1 MADETNNVQL
11 EAMADGA
18 WAEGAQTE
26 AAAGAE
32 ATEVAQAG
40 ATAAAEVDAAAVDA
54 VSVAAV
60 ACDPA
65 TADPANL
72 TATVSE
78 SADAPADATASTG
91 PAQRRVI
98 AVVDGNSLMHRA
110 FHAIPPTM
118 TSPDGR
124 PTNAI
129 FGFVSMF
136 VKLVETFRPDG
147 VICAFD
153 KGKPRV
159 RMEMLPQYKAQRP
172 PMDPTL
178 HEQFPMV
185 KELLRAMDVPV
196 CELEGWE
203 GDDILG
209 TLARRGEAA
218 GFDMYLVT
226 GDRDMYQLVTEHVNV
241 VSTRKGISDVAIMT
255 PESVDDLYHGITPE
269 LVPDFYG
276 LKGDSSDNIPG
287 VPGIGPKKASALI
300 CQYGSLDEVIA
311 HADEV
316 KGKMGENLRA
326 HIDDA
331 LLSRKVATIRTD
343 APIELDLS
351 EAKFPTFDA
360 ETVRAAMGALGFTGM
375 TSKVLALASYDAA
388 AAAAEVAPAFE
399 LGRPLDS
406 EKLLEALEAAGEA
419 GEWIGLALT
428 ESDDSGQLKLDL
440 GFDDEQDGPAAW
452 ASCEA
457 GAGKLSGA
465 AATELI
471 VRALTRWHVASA
483 DVKAL
488 MHAVYPADSS
498 EPAVLCADGIP
509 FDPAMCAPERLFDV
523 GVAAYLLD
531 SSKGSYAAAEVAER
545 YLTGELPEPSAAMPA
560 DAVAAIASR
569 HLVAP
574 LQEALEKD
582 GSARLMAEIEMPLV
596 ATLARMERTGL
607 SVDTAILREQSA
619 GLGADIE
626 ADRQE
631 IYEHAG
637 REFNIDSPMQLSGVL
652 FDDLGLPT
660 AGLKKTQR
668 GYYSTNAKVLEELSH
683 SYPVVAKVLAYREK
697 AKIKSTYLDALPALV
712 AGDGRIHTT
721 LNQTVAATGR
731 LSSSNPNLQNIP
743 TRSEL
748 GHRVRTAF
756 TVGEGKVFLAC
767 DYSQI
772 ELRLLAHLSGDE
784 GLVQAFC
791 EGEDFHAE
799 TAARV
804 FGVPVEQVSHEM
816 RSRAKAVNFGI
827 VYGQQ
832 AYGLSTSL
840 GISRKEAQDMIDRYF
855 AAYPG
860 VRSYL
865 DRVVAEAH
873 NNLWV
878 STMYGRKR
886 HVPDVA
892 ARNAN
897 LRNFGER
904 TAMNHPMQG
913 SAADIIKLAMVAV
926 DERMRAEGLKSKLV
940 LQIHDELDFEVP
952 EGEVEAMSQLVKETM
967 EGVVAL
973 RVPLVAEVSWGPN
986 WAEAK

>member
-1 MADETNNVQL
+1 MTTENMAEKNV
-11 EAMADGA
+11 
-18 WAEGAQTE
+18 
-26 AAAGAE
+26 AAAPAPE
-32 ATEVAQAG
+32 SAG
-40 ATAAAEVDAAAVDA
+40 AAAEDTASAPAAT
-54 VSVAAV
+54 
-60 ACDPA
+60 P
-65 TADPANL
+65 
-72 TATVSE
+72 
-78 SADAPADATASTG
+78 DAPE
-91 PAQRRVI
+91 RRVI
-98 AVVDGNSLMHRA
+98 AVIDGNSLMHRA

-118 TSPDGR
+118 TAPDGR

-136 VKLVETFRPDG
+136 VKLVESFRPNG

-172 PMDPTL
+172 PMDPVL

-185 KELLRAMDVPV
+185 KNLLRSMDVPV
-196 CELEGWE
+196 VELEGWE

-209 TLARRGEAA
+209 TLAHRGEAA
-218 GFDMYLVT
+218 GYDMYLVT

-241 VSTRKGISDVAIMT
+241 VSTRKGVSDVNIMT

-276 LKGDSSDNIPG
+276 LKGDTSDNIPG

-351 EAKFPTFDA
+351 TAKFPTFDV
-360 ETVRAAMGALGFTGM
+360 ETVRAAMGELGFTGM
-375 TSKVLALASYDAA
+375 TARVLALATAEGDAA
-388 AAAAEVAPAFE
+388 AAKSAFE
-399 LGRPLDS
+399 LPKVLSGSAL
-406 EKLLEALEAAGEA
+406 EEALRDAGEA
-419 GEWIGLALT
+419 GEWVGLALGEAPAQT
-428 ESDDSGQLKLDL
+428 TL
-440 GFDDEQDGPAAW
+440 FDPAPELVVW

-457 GAGKLSGA
+457 GMGMLEGDA
-465 AATELI
+465 ASALL
-471 VRALTRWHVASA
+471 VRALEGWRVASG

-488 MHAVYPADSS
+488 MHAVYPSDSS
-498 EPAVLCADGIP
+498 VTPAVNEDGCP
-509 FDPAMCAPERLFDV
+509 FDPALCNPANLFDT

-531 SSKGSYAAAEVAER
+531 SSKGSYPVAEVAER
-545 YLTGELPEPSAAMPA
+545 YLEGELPEATDAVPTS
-560 DAVAAIASR
+560 AVAATASR
-569 HLVAP
+569 VLVP
-574 LQEALEKD
+574 ILREALERD
-582 GSARLMAEIEMPLV
+582 GSAQLMDQMEMPLV
-596 ATLARMERTGL
+596 GVLARMERMGL
-607 SVDTAILREQSA
+607 AVDPEVLAAQSRE
-619 GLGADIE
+619 LGADIE
-626 ADRQE
+626 ESRQK
-631 IYEHAG
+631 IFAAAG
-637 REFNIDSPMQLSGVL
+637 REFNVDSPMQLSGVL

-668 GYYSTNAKVLEELSH
+668 GYYSTNAKVLEDLARTND
-683 SYPVVAKVLAYREK
+683 VVAEVLAYREK
-697 AKIKSTYLDALPALV
+697 AKIKSTYLDALPELI
-712 AGDGRIHTT
+712 AGDGRIHTS
-721 LNQTVAATGR
+721 LNQTVTATGR

-756 TVGEGKVFLAC
+756 KVAPGSVFLAC

-784 GLVQAFC
+784 HLIEAFC

-804 FGVPVEQVSHEM
+804 FGVPVSEVTPVM

-840 GISRKEAQDMIDRYF
+840 GISRVEAQEMIDRYF

-860 VRSYL
+860 VRRYL
-865 DRVVAEAH
+865 DETVALAKR
-873 NNLWV
+873 NVWA

-886 HVPDVA
+886 HVPDIL

-913 SAADIIKLAMVAV
+913 TAADIIKLAMVAV
-926 DERMRAEGLKSKLV
+926 DARMREEGMTSKLV

-952 EGEVEAMSQLVKETM
+952 ETELEAMSALVKETM
-967 EGVVAL
+967 EGVVTL
-973 RVPLVAEVSWGPN
+973 SVPLVAEVSYGAD
-986 WAEAK
+986 WAAAK

>member
-1 MADETNNVQL
+1 MTTENMAEKNVAAASVPGGT
-11 EAMADGA
+11 EFAATA
-18 WAEGAQTE
+18 PESAE
-26 AAAGAE
+26 AAAE
-32 ATEVAQAG
+32 
-40 ATAAAEVDAAAVDA
+40 DAASAPV
-54 VSVAAV
+54 
-60 ACDPA
+60 
-65 TADPANL
+65 TAP
-72 TATVSE
+72 
-78 SADAPADATASTG
+78 DAPE
-91 PAQRRVI
+91 RRVI
-98 AVVDGNSLMHRA
+98 AVIDGNSLMHRA
-110 FHAIPPTM
+110 FHALPPTM
-118 TSPDGR
+118 TAPDGR

-136 VKLVETFRPDG
+136 VKLVESFRPNG

-172 PMDPTL
+172 PMDPVL

-185 KELLRAMDVPV
+185 KNLLRSMDVPV
-196 CELEGWE
+196 VELEGWE

-218 GFDMYLVT
+218 GYDMYLVT

-241 VSTRKGISDVAIMT
+241 VSTRKGVSDVNIMT

-276 LKGDSSDNIPG
+276 LKGDTSDNIPG

-316 KGKMGENLRA
+316 KGKMGESLRA

-331 LLSRKVATIRTD
+331 LLSRRVATIRTD

-351 EAKFPTFDA
+351 TAKFPTFDV
-360 ETVRAAMGALGFTGM
+360 ETVRAAMGELGFTGM
-375 TSKVLALASYDAA
+375 TARVLALATAEGDAA
-388 AAAAEVAPAFE
+388 AAKPAFVLPKVLSGSALE
-399 LGRPLDS
+399 
-406 EKLLEALEAAGEA
+406 EALRDAGEA
-419 GEWIGLALT
+419 GEWVGLALGEAPAQT
-428 ESDDSGQLKLDL
+428 TLFDSAPELVV
-440 GFDDEQDGPAAW
+440 W

-457 GAGKLSGA
+457 GMGKLEGDA
-465 AATELI
+465 ASALL
-471 VRALTRWHVASA
+471 VRALEGWRVASG

-488 MHAVYPADSS
+488 MHAVYPSDSS
-498 EPAVLCADGIP
+498 VAPAVNEDGSP
-509 FDPAMCAPERLFDV
+509 FDPALCNPANLFDT

-531 SSKGSYAAAEVAER
+531 SSKGSYPVAEVAER
-545 YLTGELPEPSAAMPA
+545 YLEGELPEATDAVPTA
-560 DAVAAIASR
+560 AVAATASR
-569 HLVAP
+569 VLVP
-574 LQEALEKD
+574 VLREALERD
-582 GSARLMAEIEMPLV
+582 GSAQLMDQMEMPLV
-596 ATLARMERTGL
+596 GVLARMERMGL
-607 SVDTAILREQSA
+607 AVDPEVLAAQSRE
-619 GLGADIE
+619 LGADIE
-626 ADRQE
+626 ESRQK
-631 IYEHAG
+631 IFAAAG
-637 REFNIDSPMQLSGVL
+637 REFNVDSPMQLSGVL

-668 GYYSTNAKVLEELSH
+668 GYYSTNAKVLEDLARTND
-683 SYPVVAKVLAYREK
+683 VVAEVLAYREK
-697 AKIKSTYLDALPALV
+697 AKIKSTYLDALPELI
-712 AGDGRIHTT
+712 AGDGRIHTS
-721 LNQTVAATGR
+721 LNQTVTATGR

-756 TVGEGKVFLAC
+756 KVAPGSVFLAC

-784 GLVQAFC
+784 HLIEAFC

-804 FGVPVEQVSHEM
+804 FGVPVSEVTPVM

-840 GISRKEAQDMIDRYF
+840 GISRAEAQGMIDRYF

-860 VRSYL
+860 VRRYL
-865 DRVVAEAH
+865 DETVALAKR
-873 NNLWV
+873 NVWA

-886 HVPDVA
+886 HVPDIL
-892 ARNAN
+892 ARNAS

-913 SAADIIKLAMVAV
+913 TAADIIKLAMVAV
-926 DERMRAEGLKSKLV
+926 DARMREEGMTSKLV

-952 EGEVEAMSQLVKETM
+952 EAELEAMSALVKETM
-967 EGVVAL
+967 EGVVTL
-973 RVPLVAEVSWGPN
+973 SVPLVAEVSYGED
-986 WAEAK
+986 WAAAK

>member
-1 MADETNNVQL
+1 MTTENMAEKNVAAASVPGGT
-11 EAMADGA
+11 EFAATA
-18 WAEGAQTE
+18 PESAE
-26 AAAGAE
+26 AAAE
-32 ATEVAQAG
+32 
-40 ATAAAEVDAAAVDA
+40 DAASAPV
-54 VSVAAV
+54 
-60 ACDPA
+60 
-65 TADPANL
+65 TAP
-72 TATVSE
+72 
-78 SADAPADATASTG
+78 DAPE
-91 PAQRRVI
+91 RRVI
-98 AVVDGNSLMHRA
+98 AVIDGNSLMHRA

-118 TSPDGR
+118 TAPDGR

-136 VKLVETFRPDG
+136 VKLVESFRPNG

-172 PMDPTL
+172 PMDPVL

-185 KELLRAMDVPV
+185 KNLLRSMDVPV
-196 CELEGWE
+196 VELEGWE

-218 GFDMYLVT
+218 GYDMYLVT

-241 VSTRKGISDVAIMT
+241 VSTRKGVSDVNIMT

-276 LKGDSSDNIPG
+276 LKGDTSDNIPG

-316 KGKMGENLRA
+316 KGKMGESLRA

-351 EAKFPTFDA
+351 TAKFPTFDV
-360 ETVRAAMGALGFTGM
+360 ETVRAAMGELGFTGM
-375 TSKVLALASYDAA
+375 TARVLALATAEGDAA
-388 AAAAEVAPAFE
+388 AAKPAFVLPKVLSGSALE
-399 LGRPLDS
+399 
-406 EKLLEALEAAGEA
+406 EALRDAGEA
-419 GEWIGLALT
+419 GEWVGLALGEAPAQT
-428 ESDDSGQLKLDL
+428 TLFDSAPELMV
-440 GFDDEQDGPAAW
+440 W

-457 GAGKLSGA
+457 GMGKLEGDA
-465 AATELI
+465 ASALL
-471 VRALTRWHVASA
+471 VRALEGWRVASG

-488 MHAVYPADSS
+488 MHAVYPSDSS
-498 EPAVLCADGIP
+498 VAPAVNEDGSP
-509 FDPAMCAPERLFDV
+509 FDPALCNPANLFDT

-531 SSKGSYAAAEVAER
+531 SSKGSYPVAEVAER
-545 YLTGELPEPSAAMPA
+545 YLEGELPEATDAVPTA
-560 DAVAAIASR
+560 AVAATASR
-569 HLVAP
+569 VLVP
-574 LQEALEKD
+574 VLREALERD
-582 GSARLMAEIEMPLV
+582 GSAQLMDQMEMPLV
-596 ATLARMERTGL
+596 GVLARMERMGL
-607 SVDTAILREQSA
+607 AVDPEVLAAQSRE
-619 GLGADIE
+619 LGADIE
-626 ADRQE
+626 ESRQK
-631 IYEHAG
+631 IFAAAG
-637 REFNIDSPMQLSGVL
+637 REFNVDSPMQLSGVL

-668 GYYSTNAKVLEELSH
+668 GYYSTNAKVLEDLARTND
-683 SYPVVAKVLAYREK
+683 VVAEVLAYREK
-697 AKIKSTYLDALPALV
+697 AKIKSTYLDALPELI
-712 AGDGRIHTT
+712 AGDGRIHTS
-721 LNQTVAATGR
+721 LNQTVTATGR

-756 TVGEGKVFLAC
+756 KVAPGSVFLAC

-784 GLVQAFC
+784 HLIEAFC

-804 FGVPVEQVSHEM
+804 FGVLVSEVTPVM

-840 GISRKEAQDMIDRYF
+840 GISRAEAQGMIDRYF

-860 VRSYL
+860 VRRYL
-865 DRVVAEAH
+865 DETVALAKR
-873 NNLWV
+873 NVWA

-886 HVPDVA
+886 HVPDIL
-892 ARNAN
+892 ARNAS

-913 SAADIIKLAMVAV
+913 TAADIIKLAMVAV
-926 DERMRAEGLKSKLV
+926 DARMREEGMTSKLV

-952 EGEVEAMSQLVKETM
+952 EAELEAMSALVKETM
-967 EGVVAL
+967 EGVVTL
-973 RVPLVAEVSWGPN
+973 SVPLVAEVSYGED
-986 WAEAK
+986 WAAAK

>member
-1 MADETNNVQL
+1 MADESNDLQL
-11 EAMADGA
+11 EA
-18 WAEGAQTE
+18 TE
-26 AAAGAE
+26 APAAQD
-32 ATEVAQAG
+32 QA
-40 ATAAAEVDAAAVDA
+40 
-54 VSVAAV
+54 
-60 ACDPA
+60 P
-65 TADPANL
+65 
-72 TATVSE
+72 
-78 SADAPADATASTG
+78 
-91 PAQRRVI
+91 RRTI

-118 TSPDGR
+118 TAPDGR
-124 PTNAI
+124 HTNAI

-172 PMDPTL
+172 PMDPVL

-218 GFDMYLVT
+218 GYDMYLVT
-226 GDRDMYQLVTEHVNV
+226 GDRDMYQLVTDHVNV
-241 VSTRKGISDVAIMT
+241 VSTRKGVSDVSIMT
-255 PESVDDLYHGITPE
+255 PESVDDLYHGITPA

-331 LLSRKVATIRTD
+331 LLSRKVAIIRTD
-343 APIELDLS
+343 APIDCDLAS
-351 EAKFPTFDA
+351 AKFPTFDP
-360 ETVRAAMGALGFTGM
+360 ETVRSAFASLGFTGM
-375 TSKVLALASYDAA
+375 TGRVLALAGPDGAAPASAA
-388 AAAAEVAPAFE
+388 AFEPDERLDAPA
-399 LGRPLDS
+399 LA
-406 EKLLEALEAAGEA
+406 EALQDAGEA
-419 GEWIGLALT
+419 GEWLGLSLVDA
-428 ESDDSGQLKLDL
+428 S
-440 GFDDEQDGPAAW
+440 EQGTLFEPELAVW
-452 ASCEA
+452 ASCAA
-457 GAGKLSGA
+457 GAGLLEGQDARS
-465 AATELI
+465 LI
-471 VRALTRWHVASA
+471 VHALECWRVASG

-488 MHAVYPADSS
+488 MHAVYPVDSS
-498 EPAVLCADGIP
+498 EPLVANEDGEP
-509 FDPAMCAPERLFDV
+509 FDPAHCDPAHLFDV
-523 GVAAYLLD
+523 GIAAYLLD
-531 SSKGSYAAAEVAER
+531 SSKGAYAVADVAER
-545 YLTGELPEPSAAMPA
+545 YLTGELPAPA
-560 DAVAAIASR
+560 DGEPMAAVTAQAAR
-569 HLVAP
+569 LLVP
-574 LQEALEKD
+574 VLTDALEKD
-582 GSARLMAEIEMPLV
+582 GSFSLMADIEMPLV
-596 ATLARMERTGL
+596 GVLARMERTGMH
-607 SVDTAILREQSA
+607 VDPAVLATQSA
-619 GLGADIE
+619 ELGADIE
-626 ADRQE
+626 ESRQRIFE
-631 IYEHAG
+631 AAG

-668 GYYSTNAKVLEELSH
+668 GYYSTNAKVLDELARTS
-683 SYPVVAKVLAYREK
+683 PVVAEVLSYREK
-697 AKIKSTYLDALPALV
+697 AKIRSTYLDALPALIK
-712 AGDGRIHTT
+712 ADGRIHTS

-756 TVGEGKVFLAC
+756 TVAPGSVFLAC

-784 GLVQAFC
+784 HLVAAFC

-804 FGVPVEQVSHEM
+804 FGVPVSEVTPEM

-840 GISRKEAQDMIDRYF
+840 GISRREAQEMIDRYF
-855 AAYPG
+855 AAYPR
-860 VRSYL
+860 VRTYL
-865 DRVVAEAH
+865 DGTVEMAKRNV
-873 NNLWV
+873 WV
-878 STMYGRKR
+878 QTMYGRKR
-886 HVPDVA
+886 HVPVIL

-897 LRNFGER
+897 MRSFGER

-913 SAADIIKLAMVAV
+913 SAADIIKLAMIAV
-926 DERMRAEGLKSKLV
+926 DERMRAEGLKSKLI

-952 EGEVEAMSQLVKETM
+952 EGELEAMSSLVKETM
-967 EGVVAL
+967 EGVVKL
-973 RVPLVAEVSWGPN
+973 RVPLVAEVSYGAD
-986 WAEAK
+986 WAAAK